1 MAGLGT
7 RAKTEAAEPLVIL
20 GVDPGSRHTG
30 WGVIERRGSRL
41 LTLGHGR
48 ISPPGGAQL
57 AERLV
62 VLSDGL
68 AALVERHR
76 PQVAVL
82 EALFHG
88 VNPRSLIVL
97 AQARGAIL
105 TTLCRCGLE
114 LHEYSPAEIKSAVTG
129 NGRADKEQV
138 AKMVGLLLGLR
149 ARGDGTSPSSDATD
163 ALAVA
168 ICYGQ
173 RARLDELASTR
184 RASGGRRGPQ
194 GGGTPVARDR

>member
-1 MAGLGT
+1 MAGLSR
-7 RAKTEAAEPLVIL
+7 RAIAKAAEPLVIL

-41 LTLGHGR
+41 VTLGHGR
-48 ISPPGGAQL
+48 ISPPVEAKLG
-57 AERLV
+57 ERLV
-62 VLSDGL
+62 TLSDEV
-68 AALVERHR
+68 AALVECHQ
-76 PQVAVL
+76 PHVAVL

-105 TTLCRCGLE
+105 TSLCRSGLE
-114 LHEYSPAEIKSAVTG
+114 VHEYSPAEIKSAVTG
-129 NGRADKEQV
+129 NGRADKQQV

-149 ARGDGTSPSSDATD
+149 ARDEERGPSPDATD

-173 RARLDELASTR
+173 RARLDDLGSSR
-184 RASGGRRGPQ
+184 RVSGGGRAPQRGE
-194 GGGTPVARDR
+194 TPVSRGR